1 MNKILTFINEVSVEL
16 KKVSWPGREDVVGT
30 AIIVCF
36 LVLIFA
42 IILGGMD
49 AGFSMLIKKLISY

>member
-1 MNKILTFINEVSVEL
+1 MNKVLTFINEVRGEL

-42 IILGGMD
+42 AVLGSMD
-49 AGFSMLIKKLISY
+49 AGFSVLIKKLISY